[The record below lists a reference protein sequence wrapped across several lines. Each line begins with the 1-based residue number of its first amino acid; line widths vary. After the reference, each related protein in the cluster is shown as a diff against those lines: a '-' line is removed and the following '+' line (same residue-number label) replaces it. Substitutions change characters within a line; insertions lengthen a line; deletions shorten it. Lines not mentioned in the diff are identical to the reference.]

1 MVRIPGGRLAMVAFH
16 LSMCPL
22 MSMRTTEVRVA
33 FHALIRLERS
43 LSFGGGRGECWQ
55 RGGGQVAGELSV
67 GALLCWF
74 FAGLGGG
81 LKVLI

>member
-1 MVRIPGGRLAMVAFH
+1 
-16 LSMCPL
+16 
-22 MSMRTTEVRVA
+22 MSMRTTEIRVA

-67 GALLCWF
+67 GALLCWL

-81 LKVLI
+81 KDGGELVLGDLRLREVIRLNEIT